1 MEGETKGTEQK
12 KQQFK
17 KEGELKQGDP
27 KVKGNTK

>member
-12 KQQFK
+12 KTVVQ